1 MFLEKM
7 MTYAVGRGMEYTDM
21 PTIRSMTRDVAKDN
35 NRFSSIVL
43 AVVKS
48 NQFQMRVKAPQESLR
63 NTTN

>member
-1 MFLEKM
+1 MFVEKTL
-7 MTYAVGRGMEYTDM
+7 TYAVGRGMEYSDM
-21 PTIRSMTRDVAKDN
+21 PTIRAIARDAAKEN

-48 NQFQMRVKAPQESLR
+48 PQFQMRVKSQDSLR

>member
-1 MFLEKM
+1 
-7 MTYAVGRGMEYTDM
+7 MTYATGRGMEYTDM
-21 PTIRSMTRDVAKDN
+21 PTIRGIVRDVNTDN

-48 NQFQMRVKAPQESLR
+48 SQFQMRVREADER